1 MSAQTNRNNLICS
14 VSDLNKNFV
23 NFVALKNVNLTI
35 LEGEKIG
42 LVGANGSGKTTLLK
56 ILAKLMPADSGVI
69 NIPKSLKVA
78 YIPQEFHVHHD
89 STVKDF
95 IYSLGTVAEG
105 ELFTLLGRL
114 ELNPNLLE
122 RQMSNLSGGEK
133 TKIGLLRILLS
144 DFDFYLLDEP
154 TNNLDLKALA
164 ILEKFVKD
172 SAKTFLIISH
182 DREFLDQTVGK
193 IAEINEHNHSL
204 KVFAGNFTAYREQ
217 READIER
224 EWSKY
229 NDKMQQAGK
238 MEIDMDNKFSWMKKI
253 EKVRFGIRDLP
264 KNEKEKGCAAYLRD
278 KEAKAGRRL
287 RVAKDRLEKFEE
299 DTEDIEKPK
308 ELLPLHVNFE
318 IDKRSGDK
326 VFEVKDVTKKFKNH
340 SLGPI
345 NLEVTYGDRI
355 LITGNNGSGKTT
367 LLKIILGQVKPDAG
381 EIKTG
386 QSIQLG
392 YLPQTED
399 FLPENTLLEE
409 FMKHTE
415 IEEGTGRK
423 LLNRFRLTVDDVHK
437 KISQLSSGE
446 RSRLTLAIIMTR
458 KANCLI
464 LDEPSNHLD
473 LEVLSE
479 LEKALK
485 DYKGTLIVV
494 SHDRYFV
501 KRVGFDIMLELQ
513 DGELTHFR
521 HRHLVV

>member
-1 MSAQTNRNNLICS
+1 
-14 VSDLNKNFV
+14 
-23 NFVALKNVNLTI
+23 
-35 LEGEKIG
+35 
-42 LVGANGSGKTTLLK
+42 
-56 ILAKLMPADSGVI
+56 MPADSGVI

-78 YIPQEFHVHHD
+78 YIPQEFHTHHD

-95 IYSLGTVAEG
+95 INSLGTVANPSADG

-193 IAEINEHNHSL
+193 IAEISEHTHSL
-204 KVFAGNFTAYREQ
+204 KVFDGNFTAYREQ
-217 READIER
+217 KEADIEKA
-224 EWSKY
+224 WDKY
-229 NDKMQQAGK
+229 NDKVGQTEK
-238 MEIDMDNKFSWMKKI
+238 LKKNTEDKFDWMKKI
-253 EKVRFGIRDLP
+253 EKSRFNIRNLP
-264 KNEKEKGCAAYLRD
+264 KNEKEKGCAADLRD
-278 KEAKAGRRL
+278 REAKAGHRL
-287 RVAKDRLEKFEE
+287 RVAKSRLERFQE
-299 DTEDIEKPK
+299 DNEDIEKPK
-308 ELLPLHVNFE
+308 ELLPLHVDFE

-326 VFEVKDVTKKFKNH
+326 VFEIKKVVKKFVNH
-340 SLGPI
+340 TLGPI
-345 NLEVTYGDRI
+345 DLNVTYGDRI
-355 LITGNNGSGKTT
+355 LITGGNGSGKTT
-367 LLKIILGQVKPDAG
+367 LIKIILGQTKADSG

-386 QSIQLG
+386 QGIQLG

-399 FLPENTLLEE
+399 FLRENTLLQE
-409 FMKHTE
+409 FLKHVE
-415 IEEGTGRK
+415 IEEGVGRR
-423 LLNRFRLTVDDVHK
+423 LLNRFRLTADDVHK
-437 KISQLSSGE
+437 KISELSSGE
-446 RSRLTLAIIMTR
+446 RSRLTLAIIMAK

-473 LEVLSE
+473 LEVLNE

-485 DYKGTLIVV
+485 EYKGTLIVV

-501 KRVGFDIMLELQ
+501 KRVGFDIMLELRN
-513 DGELTHFR
+513 GELTYFR
-521 HRHLVV
+521 